1 MVQGVSQ
8 NDLHFD
14 FIIMTGYLA
23 ILKLLRVTDD
33 TVLIQKNILTEL
45 TSSDEED
52 LFTRMALE
60 HTSSKLFL
68 SLLNPEKTSNF
79 DPFEIDVVF
88 THECP
93 STSKK
98 SDETRAKELL
108 QFIQPKLI
116 NMCKQ
121 IEDVVKLLTSRCGGK
136 VLINLYSRFGADID
150 ESLSQAIF
158 SKIELFEDPIAQIN
172 IKNLL
177 TIESSGGLAKKIF
190 KNYEGQLI
198 KTIGASNRGAFCLN
212 ALLQCE
218 DVSGKVL
225 EELRKDKKKLH
236 SQMNK
241 SDQKKGYELL
251 LENINKVNKNDDDSE
266 LSEDEDKI
274 ASLDSVPTTK
284 TPSRR
289 KSRRSVA
296 NDDDSSVAS
305 MGSIYSAEGGTPLRR
320 SARKAGKGRVTYAS

>member
-1 MVQGVSQ
+1 MK
-8 NDLHFD
+8 
-14 FIIMTGYLA
+14 GYLA

-108 QFIQPKLI
+108 QFMQPKLI
-116 NMCKQ
+116 KMCKPT
-121 IEDVVKLLTSRCGGK
+121 EDVVKLLTSRCGGK

-177 TIESSGGLAKKIF
+177 TIESSGELAKKIVQ
-190 KNYEGQLI
+190 NYEGKLI

-218 DVSGKVL
+218 DVSGSVL
-225 EELRKDKKKLH
+225 EELRKDKKKLQ
-236 SQMNK
+236 SQMGK

-251 LENINKVNKNDDDSE
+251 LENINKVNKNDDSE

-274 ASLDSVPTTK
+274 TSLESVPITK

-305 MGSIYSAEGGTPLRR
+305 MGSIYSAEAGTPLRR
-320 SARKAGKGRVTYAS
+320 SARKARKAKVTYAS